1 MHELKTPIGVARI
14 NIDMLSMRLRN
25 DKNILRVKSALKNMT
40 IIYEDLEYYMQQ
52 HEVKEL
58 KTNINLS
65 SFLEK
70 RVEFFNDLA
79 VARNIVF
86 HKNIEANIEI
96 VFNEI
101 EAYRIVDNNL
111 SNAIKYSKNDSNIYV
126 SLIKDDKNIRL
137 VFKDEGVGIKDTST
151 VFKRYYRG
159 DNITGGF
166 GIGLSIVKNICD
178 KNGIKIELDSKENQ
192 GSTFTYIFSL

>member
-1 MHELKTPIGVARI
+1 
-14 NIDMLSMRLRN
+14 MRLRN

-65 SFLEK
+65 SFFRK

-86 HKNIEANIEI
+86 HKNIETNIEI
-96 VFNEI
+96 VLMRLKLI
-101 EAYRIVDNNL
+101 E
-111 SNAIKYSKNDSNIYV
+111 
-126 SLIKDDKNIRL
+126 
-137 VFKDEGVGIKDTST
+137 
-151 VFKRYYRG
+151 
-159 DNITGGF
+159 
-166 GIGLSIVKNICD
+166 
-178 KNGIKIELDSKENQ
+178 
-192 GSTFTYIFSL
+192 

>member
-1 MHELKTPIGVARI
+1 LV
-14 NIDMLSMRLRN
+14 
-25 DKNILRVKSALKNMT
+25 
-40 IIYEDLEYYMQQ
+40 
-52 HEVKEL
+52 
-58 KTNINLS
+58 
-65 SFLEK
+65 
-70 RVEFFNDLA
+70 
-79 VARNIVF
+79 
-86 HKNIEANIEI
+86 KNIEANIEI

-101 EAYRIVDNNL
+101 EAYRIIDNNL